1 MASAERGLL
10 AAKRV
15 VEQAEARL
23 VPRRLSSH
31 FTGASSDSEARLA
44 AVLRRYDI
52 DPAVH
57 EPIAAS
63 RLRRDRVAV
72 IPWLD
77 RTCPL
82 RSTRILE
89 VGCGRGASTV
99 ALAEQGAELIALDRS
114 ESAIEIARTRATG
127 HGVNVDFLAGDAA
140 ELDAVLGGRA
150 VDWIIFWASLE
161 HMTVAERLAA
171 LAAAWRALPAGG
183 ILTLVETPNR
193 LWFLDSHTSHLPYF
207 NWLPDELALQYSRF
221 SPREMIRRLS
231 TEPSSRGLRDLLR
244 SGRGVSF
251 HEFELAIGPAAELD
265 VVGCLQLERRRRNP
279 LRNVGWRVSR
289 SGRYESILRRVS
301 PAVPRAFFQPFL
313 YLSIRKP

>member
-1 MASAERGLL
+1 MASAEGALL
-10 AAKRV
+10 AAKRI
-15 VEQAEARL
+15 VERAEERF
-23 VPRRLSSH
+23 VPSRLSSH
-31 FTGASSDSEARLA
+31 FTIASADSEQQLT
-44 AVLRRYDI
+44 AVLREHGI

-57 EPIAAS
+57 EPIAAA
-63 RLRRDRVAV
+63 RLQRDRVAV

-77 RTCPL
+77 RTRPL
-82 RSTRILE
+82 RSSRILE

-114 ESAIEIARTRATG
+114 QSAIEIAGARVAG
-127 HGVNVDFLAGDAA
+127 HGLAADFLAGDAA
-140 ELDAVLGGRA
+140 ELDQVLGDRE

-161 HMTVAERLAA
+161 HMTVPERLAA
-171 LAAAWRALPAGG
+171 LAAAWRTLPGDG

-207 NWLPDELALQYSRF
+207 NWLPDELALRYSQF
-221 SPREMIRRLS
+221 SPRDMIRGLAE
-231 TEPSSRGLRDLLR
+231 EPANRGLRDLRR

-251 HEFELAIGPAAELD
+251 HEFDLAIGPATDLD
-265 VVGCLQLERRRRNP
+265 VVGCLQIERRRRNP
-279 LRNVGWRVSR
+279 LRSAGWRVSR

>member
-1 MASAERGLL
+1 MESAEGPLL

-15 VEQAEARL
+15 VERAEERF
-23 VPRRLSSH
+23 VPRRLSSR
-31 FTGASSDSEARLA
+31 FTGASADTERRIA
-44 AVLRRYDI
+44 AALRAQDI

-57 EPIAAS
+57 EPTTAS
-63 RLRRDRVAV
+63 RLQRDRVAV

-77 RTCPL
+77 RTHLL
-82 RSTRILE
+82 RSSRILE

-99 ALAEQGAELIALDRS
+99 ALAEQGVDLIALDRS
-114 ESAIEIARTRATG
+114 AGAIEIAEIRAAG
-127 HGVNVDFLAGDAA
+127 HGLPVEFLTGDAA
-140 ELDAVLGGRA
+140 ELDRVLGGRT
-150 VDWIIFWASLE
+150 VDWIIFWASIE
-161 HMTVAERLAA
+161 HMTVPERLAA
-171 LAAAWRALPAGG
+171 LAAAWRTLPAGG

-207 NWLPDELALQYSRF
+207 NWLPDELALQYSQY

-231 TEPSSRGLRDLLR
+231 EEPSNRGLRDLLR

-251 HEFELAIGPAAELD
+251 HEFELAIGPASDLD

-301 PAVPRAFFQPFL
+301 PVVPRAFLQPFL
-313 YLSIRKP
+313 YLSIRKR

>member
-1 MASAERGLL
+1 MASAGRTML

-15 VEQAEARL
+15 VEKAEERF

-31 FTGASSDSEARLA
+31 FTSASADSDRRLA
-44 AVLRRYDI
+44 AVLRAHDI

-63 RLRRDRVAV
+63 RLQRDRVAV

-77 RTCPL
+77 RTRPL
-82 RSTRILE
+82 RSSRILE

-114 ESAIEIARTRATG
+114 ESAIEIAETRVAG
-127 HGVNVDFLAGDAA
+127 HALSVEFLTGDAA
-140 ELDAVLGGRA
+140 ELDSVLGGRA

-161 HMTVAERLAA
+161 HMTVPERLEA
-171 LAAAWRALPAGG
+171 LAAAWRTLPAGG

-207 NWLPDELALQYSRF
+207 NWLPDELALQYSQF
-221 SPREMIRRLS
+221 SPRDAIRRLPA
-231 TEPSSRGLRDLLR
+231 EPANRGLRDLLR

-251 HEFELAIGPAAELD
+251 HEFDLAIGASANLD

-279 LRNVGWRVSR
+279 LRNIGWRVSR

>member
-1 MASAERGLL
+1 MESAERALL

-15 VEQAEARL
+15 VERAEERF
-23 VPRRLSSH
+23 VPSRLSSH
-31 FTGASSDSEARLA
+31 FTSASADSERQLTT
-44 AVLRRYDI
+44 VLREHDI

-57 EPIAAS
+57 EPIAAA
-63 RLRRDRVAV
+63 RLQRDRVAV

-77 RTCPL
+77 RTRRL

-114 ESAIEIARTRATG
+114 QSAIEIAGVRAAG
-127 HGVNVDFLAGDAA
+127 HGLAAEFLTGDAA
-140 ELDAVLGGRA
+140 ELDVVLGDRK

-161 HMTVAERLAA
+161 HMTVPERLAA
-171 LAAAWRALPAGG
+171 LAAAWRTLPGGG

-207 NWLPDELALQYSRF
+207 NWLPDELALRYSKF
-221 SPREMIRRLS
+221 SPREMVRRLPD
-231 TEPSSRGLRDLLR
+231 EPTNRGLRDLLR

-251 HEFELAIGPAAELD
+251 HEFDLAIAPAADLD

-289 SGRYESILRRVS
+289 SGQYESVLRRVS
-301 PAVPRAFFQPFL
+301 PSVPRAFLQPFL